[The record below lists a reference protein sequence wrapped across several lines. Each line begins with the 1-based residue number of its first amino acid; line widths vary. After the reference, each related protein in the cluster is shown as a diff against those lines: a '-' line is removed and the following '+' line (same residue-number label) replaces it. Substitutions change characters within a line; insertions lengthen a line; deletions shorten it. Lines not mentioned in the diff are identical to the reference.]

1 MPQMSPLSWW
11 LLFIYFIMLMILFS
25 IMNYYIFFYTPQS
38 SDSMKS
44 EIKSM
49 NWKW

>member
-11 LLFIYFIMLMILFS
+11 LLFMYFIILLLMFS
-25 IMNYYIFFYTPQS
+25 IMNYFVFFYKAQEV
-38 SDSMKS
+38 DSMKI
-44 EIKSM
+44 ETKSM